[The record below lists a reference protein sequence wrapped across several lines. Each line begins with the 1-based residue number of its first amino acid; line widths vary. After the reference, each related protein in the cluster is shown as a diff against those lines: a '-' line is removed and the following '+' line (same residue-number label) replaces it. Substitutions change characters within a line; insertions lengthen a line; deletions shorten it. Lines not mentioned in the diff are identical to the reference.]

1 MQELFKG
8 YKSIVASI
16 IFIFFILLAGYYTSP
31 TFVEEQSFLEAVGTF
46 IALVFAFSVM
56 VVLSAL
62 GLSSFAIFVSIF
74 LAMAI
79 SLYGI
84 EAGVIAIGMSY
95 TIWGLVFAI
104 ELLLVHNGNK
114 RAVEWFKDRYSFK
127 AFEIEY
133 KIFYPMLWLFYFLL
147 EIVPHYIFGDKL
159 NPFYPEEVKEKL
171 KEVLE

>member
-1 MQELFKG
+1 MRDIFRG
-8 YKSIVASI
+8 YKSVIASVV
-16 IFIFFILLAGYYTSP
+16 FIFLILLAGYFTSP
-31 TFVEEQSFLEAVGTF
+31 TFAEEQSFLEAIGTF

-62 GLSSFAIFVSIF
+62 GLGSFAIFVSIF

-95 TIWGLVFAI
+95 AVWGLVFAI
-104 ELLLVHNGNK
+104 ELLLVHNNNK
-114 RAVEWFKDRYSFK
+114 TAIEWFKSRYTFR

-133 KIFYPMLWLFYFLL
+133 RAFYPMLWIFYFLL
-147 EIVPHYIFGDKL
+147 EIVPHYLFGDKL
-159 NPFYPEEVKEKL
+159 NPFYPQDVKNRL
-171 KEVLE
+171 KKILK

>member
-1 MQELFKG
+1 MQELFRG
-8 YKSIVASI
+8 YKSIIFSI
-16 IFIFFILLAGYYTSP
+16 LFIFFILLAGYYTSP
-31 TFVEEQSFLEAVGTF
+31 TFAEEQSFLEAIGTF

-62 GLSSFAIFVSIF
+62 GLGSFAIFVSIF

-84 EAGVIAIGMSY
+84 EAGVMAIGMSY
-95 TIWGLVFAI
+95 AVWGLVFAI
-104 ELLLVHNGNK
+104 ELLLVHNNNQ
-114 RAVEWFKDRYSFK
+114 RAIEWFKSRYNFK

-147 EIVPHYIFGDKL
+147 EIVPHYLFGDRL
-159 NPFYPEEVKEKL
+159 EPFYPAKVKERLREIL
-171 KEVLE
+171 K